1 MRIQPDKFLR
11 LSREYAQTAAGWGR
25 LAAQAMTD
33 QRQDRTG
40 EAVSAARAAWRNALD
55 AQAAKEGRLYE

>member
-1 MRIQPDKFLR
+1 MKIQAVNFIR

-33 QRQDRTG
+33 PDRTS

>member
-1 MRIQPDKFLR
+1 MRIQANDFIR

-25 LAAQAMTD
+25 LAAQAMTNPA
-33 QRQDRTG
+33 RTE